1 MKKLVFYIFI
11 LLFSH
16 SLWAF
21 NSSAFLI
28 SQSAFKNHDYSAAL
42 LNFNIEQFKFS
53 NSNLLEK
60 VIAAIITE
68 DLILANKISN
78 KILLEDSEN
87 QEAYIVKLVYFYYN
101 EKFDEIK
108 KFHQNI
114 GEKNE
119 LIDFIFFNNE
129 ELKDRAT
136 ISKALIDIVIS
147 SFSNTD
153 QQSLNYNF
161 LLFYTSLSKIID
173 RKNDRASLIKGELF
187 QSVEKPDAAKLIF
200 EKIKSSSP
208 YYLDAQK
215 SLAINYSNFS
225 LYDEALENIKK
236 ILENSNYHYSL
247 KKILADFYRT
257 EKKYELAIPIYN
269 EMILENRDD
278 LWKIFYLRGIC
289 YERLDDWNNA
299 EKDFLKSLD
308 IKPDSPNVL
317 NYLAYGWVEREIR
330 LDESM
335 QMLKAANKANPESYY
350 IIDSLAW
357 AHFKKNNLV
366 EAARLMEK
374 VIDIAPGEAISLDH
388 LGDIYYAMNR
398 KREAIYFW
406 KQALELAEPY
416 DEIEYNVQSKL
427 DKNNAG

>member
-257 EKKYELAIPIYN
+257 EKNMNLQ
-269 EMILENRDD
+269 
-278 LWKIFYLRGIC
+278 
-289 YERLDDWNNA
+289 
-299 EKDFLKSLD
+299 FLFTMK
-308 IKPDSPNVL
+308 
-317 NYLAYGWVEREIR
+317 
-330 LDESM
+330 
-335 QMLKAANKANPESYY
+335 
-350 IIDSLAW
+350 
-357 AHFKKNNLV
+357 
-366 EAARLMEK
+366 
-374 VIDIAPGEAISLDH
+374 
-388 LGDIYYAMNR
+388 
-398 KREAIYFW
+398 
-406 KQALELAEPY
+406 
-416 DEIEYNVQSKL
+416 
-427 DKNNAG
+427 